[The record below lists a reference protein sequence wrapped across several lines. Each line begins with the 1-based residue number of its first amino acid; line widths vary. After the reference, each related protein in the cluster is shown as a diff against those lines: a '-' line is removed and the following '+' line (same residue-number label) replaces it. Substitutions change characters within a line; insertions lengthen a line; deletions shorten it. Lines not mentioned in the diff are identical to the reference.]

1 MITTSLVEISV
12 EAKRYKRRVFSV
24 KGLDWIGVAFLQV
37 RIKTKM
43 QNKFHL
49 QN

>member
-1 MITTSLVEISV
+1 MSGG
-12 EAKRYKRRVFSV
+12 VFSV
-24 KGLDWIGVAFLQV
+24 KGLDWIGVAFLLV
-37 RIKTKM
+37 INKTKM